1 MVVVEAPQRDRSR
14 IPFLDIRGCGESHDS
29 DRLSLWCAPLDVSES
44 ALRGLA
50 TCLSSEE
57 RRHAERFGRPLDRG
71 RFVAGRGWLR
81 HLLGGLLGCA
91 PGDVPI
97 ATGHLG
103 KPRLACSDWEFSAS
117 RTAAVAL
124 YATSRRMRVG
134 VDVEAIRP
142 TVDIDGIAARFMS
155 PAEQRALAS
164 LSPGQRLKALFQCW
178 TRKEAYVKGI
188 GTGLS
193 CALRDVDVW
202 YGGRQPAMVSG
213 WTVHQVDVAP
223 GLAAAVAG
231 ASVDDWVPQMPR
243 RLWGASLDHSYR
255 PSPGSAEP
263 AALAESER

>member
-1 MVVVEAPQRDRSR
+1 MPSFDS
-14 IPFLDIRGCGESHDS
+14 RGCGESHAS
-29 DRLSLWCAPLDVSES
+29 DRLSLWWAPLDVSDS
-44 ALRGLA
+44 ALRVFA

-57 RRHAERFGRPLDRG
+57 RRHADQFARPLDRG
-71 RFVAGRGWLR
+71 RFVAARGWLR
-81 HLLGGLLGCA
+81 HLVGALLDCA
-91 PGDVPI
+91 PGDVEI
-97 ATGHLG
+97 VTGDRG
-103 KPRLACSDWEFSAS
+103 KPRVAGSDFEFSAS

-124 YATSRRMRVG
+124 YATSRKMEVG
-134 VDVEAIRP
+134 VDVEAIRS
-142 TVDIDGIAARFMS
+142 TINIDGIAARFMS

-164 LSPGQRLKALFQCW
+164 LSQGQRLKALLQCW

-193 CALRDVDVW
+193 CAVRDVDVW
-202 YGGRQPAMVSG
+202 YGGRQPATVSG
-213 WTVHQVDVAP
+213 WTVHQVDLAP

-231 ASVDDWVPQMPR
+231 ANVDDWVPQMPR